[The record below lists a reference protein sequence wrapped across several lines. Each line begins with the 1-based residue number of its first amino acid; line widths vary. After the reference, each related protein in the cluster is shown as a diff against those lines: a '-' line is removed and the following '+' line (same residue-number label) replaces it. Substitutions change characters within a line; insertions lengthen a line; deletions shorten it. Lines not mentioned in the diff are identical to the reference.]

1 MKKIIFILLLVLLF
15 NMGCVNDKYTITFV
29 GYNGEIIEVIEIDEE
44 TNIIPPTVTP
54 PEGKKFIGWNKA
66 FDSITSD
73 TVINAIFEDIQTVTI
88 TQTIVSPASIS
99 LYITNTISD
108 IKLYNVDIYNGNSFI
123 KDIEFNNELVISD
136 LQSNKEYI
144 IKYVFNGEALE
155 YKFKTLPI
163 DPTVSIEIVSI
174 SSNTISIN
182 INEDDADNIG
192 DIESVQLFKE
202 DALIDEIKET
212 DIIHNENIIK
222 TIIFDNL
229 EANTN
234 YLIVLKYY
242 NNYKEELITKELNI
256 TTEKEIII
264 PEIDIMNIDI
274 NYNNI
279 SFDVMGKIN
288 ESIDYITDNDLYK
301 DISFMIK
308 GLTLYKGEE
317 VVTKI
322 NDVRER
328 INIKDLEENTD
339 YKLEFMYSYV
349 IDNETIEKVI
359 IKDIT
364 TLDYFS
370 STFEYEIITHK
381 PNSIKILG
389 LKNDIVNLIIPNE
402 CIIDDISYK
411 ITEIGMEAFC
421 NNSLIESVTIGK
433 NISLVESYA
442 FTNCINLK
450 EIYFEKVDKEID
462 IVIFQNGIFRNCV
475 SLTEIDFTNT
485 KCFAISH
492 RMFSGCIN
500 LKTVK
505 LEGIEDFIDGF
516 AFENCKELTT
526 IENGLCISSANKGA
540 FLNCEKLENVN
551 FPKIKIIFERAFE
564 NCVSMKTFNFDEV
577 EKIGEYAFN
586 NCSSLG
592 EIYLPLSVEMI
603 VSKAFTNC
611 PLLIINTAHE
621 TKPELWYDGFKDNQT
636 IINYNVTKK
645 EE

>member
-1 MKKIIFILLLVLLF
+1 MKKIMFILLLILLF
-15 NMGCVNDKYTITFV
+15 NIGCVNDKYTITFV

-44 TNIIPPTVTP
+44 TNIIPPTIIP
-54 PEGKKFIGWNKA
+54 PEGKKFVGWDKA

-88 TQTIVSPASIS
+88 TQTNISPNSIS
-99 LYITNTISD
+99 LNISHE
-108 IKLYNVDIYNGNSFI
+108 IKQINLYKDETFI
-123 KDIEFNNELVISD
+123 KDVQFEEELIIDNLMSY
-136 LQSNKEYI
+136 SEYI

-155 YKFKTLPI
+155 YKFKTLPA

-174 SSNTISIN
+174 SSNTISVN

-192 DIESVQLFKE
+192 KIESVQLIKE
-202 DALIDEIKET
+202 DELIDEIKET
-212 DIIHNENIIK
+212 DIIQNIIK

-274 NYNNI
+274 KYNNI

-288 ESIDYITDNDLYK
+288 ESIDYISDNDLYN

-322 NDVRER
+322 DYVRER

-339 YKLEFMYSYV
+339 YKLELMYSYV
-349 IDNETIEKVI
+349 IDSETIDKII
-359 IKDIT
+359 IKNIT
-364 TLDYFS
+364 TLDYFN

-402 CIIDDISYK
+402 CKIDGISYK

-450 EIYFEKVDKEID
+450 EIYFEKVDEEID

-505 LEGIEDFIDGF
+505 LEGIEDFVDGF

-611 PLLIINTAHE
+611 PSLIINTAHE
-621 TKPELWYDGFKDNQT
+621 TKPELWYDDFKDNQT

-645 EE
+645 EK